1 MSAESEKTK
10 TPRAYFAGYAP
21 AELSA
26 LISSLGVIPAPLG
39 PFGGADEA
47 TGAHADMQMCRLG
60 NAPDSP
66 LVRAKKPLPTD
77 YPACAAYNALAAGG
91 LFIHRLDCTAPE
103 LLAAAEKLS
112 LRLVNVRQGY
122 AKCAAAVVSDTA
134 VITADRGIARA
145 LKGSAEVL
153 LISPGHVV
161 LPGYEYG
168 FIGGAC
174 GTVGGKLV
182 FCGDLSSHPDAG
194 AIRRFAEENGR
205 EVLDIEGFPLTDVGS
220 IIESVY

>member
-1 MSAESEKTK
+1 MGAEKEKTK

-26 LISSLGVIPAPLG
+26 LISSLGVIPVPLA
-39 PFGGADEA
+39 PFGGADDI
-47 TGAHADMQMCRLG
+47 TGAHTDMQMCRLG
-60 NAPDSP
+60 NAADSP
-66 LVRAKKPLPTD
+66 LVRAKNPLPAA

-122 AKCAAAVVSDTA
+122 AKCATAMVSDTA
-134 VITADRGIARA
+134 VITSDRGIARA
-145 LKGSAEVL
+145 LEGSAEVL
-153 LISPGHVV
+153 LISSGHVV

-182 FCGDLSSHPDAG
+182 FCGDLSEHPDG
-194 AIRRFAEENGR
+194 EAIRRFAGKNGR
-205 EVLDIEGFPLTDVGS
+205 EVIDIKGYPLTDVGS
-220 IIESVY
+220 IIETVF